1 MWDAVIVD
9 KGSKREGERA
19 TGSAFRIPLEE
30 PTTGGFEVSRHAWS
44 YWVRRVFFCD
54 MGMTVFRD
62 TDTGRTITAMIADKK
77 SGDEIHEFL
86 LPVFLSQVE
95 PLKLQNAVRNAITYA
110 HFEGRREKA
119 AEIRAALKAD

>member
-1 MWDAVIVD
+1 MWDAVVID
-9 KGSKREGERA
+9 KSSKHAGERA
-19 TGSAFRIPLEE
+19 TGSACKISLEE
-30 PTTGGFEVSRHAWS
+30 PTTGGFDVSRHAWS
-44 YWVRRVFFCD
+44 YWVCKVFLD

-62 TDTGRTITAMIADKK
+62 TDTGRTVSAMIAEKK
-77 SGDEIHEFL
+77 SGDEIRGFL

-95 PLKLQNAVRNAITYA
+95 PLKLQNAVKNAITYA